1 MIGRKGGA
9 QESGVSKKNICTNAK
24 KIRIQR
30 QQFRRDWYK
39 RGAQESR
46 LSGWIQL
53 EVIYTP
59 PTPTL
64 SCRNKRG
71 DAPLS

>member
-1 MIGRKGGA
+1 MQKKYEYKDNNLDVIGTIG
-9 QESGVSKKNICTNAK
+9 
-24 KIRIQR
+24 
-30 QQFRRDWYK
+30 D
-39 RGAQESR
+39 AQESR

-71 DAPLS
+71 GRLFIIYEPDINWY